1 MLKVAKNRFVERLRL
16 VVNGRGNALF
26 EKDMKA
32 KLLRDEVFTYS
43 TDSDQIT
50 TETLLF
56 AGQGVERAS
65 VLV

>member
-16 VVNGRGNALF
+16 VVNGRGNTLQ
-26 EKDMKA
+26 A
-32 KLLRDEVFTYS
+32 KLLRDEVFIYS

-56 AGQGVERAS
+56 AEQGVEKAS

>member
-1 MLKVAKNRFVERLRL
+1 MLKVAKNRFVERLRV
-16 VVNGRGNALF
+16 VVNGRGNTL
-26 EKDMKA
+26 KA
-32 KLLRDEVFTYS
+32 KLLRDEVFIYS

-56 AGQGVERAS
+56 AEQGVEKAS

>member
-16 VVNGRGNALF
+16 VVNGRGNTL
-26 EKDMKA
+26 KA
-32 KLLRDEVFTYS
+32 KLLRDEVFIYS

-56 AGQGVERAS
+56 AEQGVERAS

>member
-16 VVNGRGNALF
+16 VVNGRGNTL
-26 EKDMKA
+26 KA
-32 KLLRDEVFTYS
+32 KLLRDEVFIYS

-56 AGQGVERAS
+56 GEQGVEKAS

>member
-16 VVNGRGNALF
+16 VVNGRGNTL
-26 EKDMKA
+26 KA
-32 KLLRDEVFTYS
+32 KLLRDEVFIYS

-56 AGQGVERAS
+56 AEQGVEKAS
-65 VLV
+65 VLVLLCN

>member
-16 VVNGRGNALF
+16 VVNGRGNTLF

-32 KLLRDEVFTYS
+32 KLLRDEVFMYS

-50 TETLLF
+50 TETLLS
-56 AGQGVERAS
+56 AGQGVDRAS

>member
-16 VVNGRGNALF
+16 VVNGRGNTLF

-32 KLLRDEVFTYS
+32 KLLRDELFIYS

-56 AGQGVERAS
+56 AEQGVERAP

>member
-16 VVNGRGNALF
+16 VVNGRGNTL
-26 EKDMKA
+26 KA
-32 KLLRDEVFTYS
+32 KLLRGVVSIYS

-56 AGQGVERAS
+56 AEQGVEKAS

>member
-16 VVNGRGNALF
+16 VVNGRGNTL
-26 EKDMKA
+26 KA
-32 KLLRDEVFTYS
+32 KLLRDEVFIYS

-56 AGQGVERAS
+56 AEQGVEKAS

>member
-16 VVNGRGNALF
+16 VVNGTGNTL
-26 EKDMKA
+26 KA
-32 KLLRDEVFTYS
+32 KLLRDEVFIYS

-56 AGQGVERAS
+56 AEQGVEKAS

>member
-16 VVNGRGNALF
+16 VVNGRGNTL
-26 EKDMKA
+26 KA
-32 KLLRDEVFTYS
+32 KLLRDEVFIYG

-50 TETLLF
+50 TETLMLF
-56 AGQGVERAS
+56 AEQGVEKAS

>member
-16 VVNGRGNALF
+16 VVNGRGNTL
-26 EKDMKA
+26 KA
-32 KLLRDEVFTYS
+32 KLLRDEVFIYS

-56 AGQGVERAS
+56 AEQGFEKAS

>member
-16 VVNGRGNALF
+16 VVNGRGNTL
-26 EKDMKA
+26 KA
-32 KLLRDEVFTYS
+32 KLLRGVVFIYS

-56 AGQGVERAS
+56 AEQGVEKAS

>member
-16 VVNGRGNALF
+16 VVNGRGNTL
-26 EKDMKA
+26 KA
-32 KLLRDEVFTYS
+32 KLLRGVVFIYS
-43 TDSDQIT
+43 TDSDQIM

-56 AGQGVERAS
+56 AEHLGVEKAS

>member
-16 VVNGRGNALF
+16 VVNGRGNTL
-26 EKDMKA
+26 KA
-32 KLLRDEVFTYS
+32 KLLRDEVFMYS

-56 AGQGVERAS
+56 AEQGVEKAS